1 MTDRPDLQKIH
12 RRHLERR
19 EGVMSDMRCS
29 CERGLAVSFVST
41 AGYAQAQ
48 RCS

>member
-19 EGVMSDMRCS
+19 EGVMSDLRCS
-29 CERGLAVSFVST
+29 VSAASL
-41 AGYAQAQ
+41 
-48 RCS
+48 